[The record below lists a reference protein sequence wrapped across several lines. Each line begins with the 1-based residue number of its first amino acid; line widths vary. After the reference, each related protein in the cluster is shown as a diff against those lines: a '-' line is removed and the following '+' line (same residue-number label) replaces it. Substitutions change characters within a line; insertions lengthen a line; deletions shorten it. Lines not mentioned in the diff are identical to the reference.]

1 MPMRVRKDNFLR
13 KLTVTSAFLLGI
25 ANLSVPLVAEAAW
38 IRGGVKLNLRTGPGT
53 EYRILGL
60 LETGDEVAI
69 LSEQGDWTEI
79 QVTAD
84 GKQGFILAG
93 YADLEPPS
101 AIKVLEL
108 ESQVKE
114 LISQLRKSQSAS
126 KGFGEKAHVLEK
138 SEEELRNKIS
148 LLTVE
153 NHSLKSPSRWPEW
166 ITGALILSSG
176 MVLGGILRSIL
187 SRSKRQHRIKL

>member
-13 KLTVTSAFLLGI
+13 KLTVASAFLLGI
-25 ANLSVPLVAEAAW
+25 ANLCVPLVAEAAW

-60 LETGDEVAI
+60 IETGDEVAI
-69 LSEQGDWTEI
+69 VSEQGDWTEI

-108 ESQVKE
+108 ENQVKE

-126 KGFGEKAHVLEK
+126 KGFGEKAHVLKK
-138 SEEELRNKIS
+138 SEEELLNKVS
-148 LLTVE
+148 LLTTE

-176 MVLGGILRSIL
+176 MVLGAILRSIL
-187 SRSKRQHRIKL
+187 NRSKRQHRIKL